1 MRARMR
7 FDAAN
12 SDAHRRR
19 CVALDS
25 DAFSTNHRVHLEHAP
40 HTLARDMRRGFLRED
55 AARRVKG
62 RSYAFSGDSPMER
75 FAHGVDAP
83 TKGIFC
89 AKVLSHLHVIEL
101 LMLSMTSRA
110 MRACVRA
117 RVGDEDWESLHKVKL
132 FVGRAIQMD
141 YSEKREIELAREDA
155 AREDDIDPLE
165 RWWLKASRGELER
178 WGLVFSAQT
187 MIDCVN
193 NPPRIYGELQP
204 RGDHDVRHRV
214 IYLRNVLRCPWD
226 DDALF
231 ELLVENQYLYTLN
244 WCFDHGC
251 APKSRQKQP
260 FCLAETFNTTA
271 EEFEQ
276 FVVTSMFPEID
287 AWHIDTSHGV
297 DVFVGTQNP
306 PQEPEKETFTEEDFN
321 VDDLTKI
328 VGQVDAQ
335 DMRYLDEL
343 GFFK

>member
-25 DAFSTNHRVHLEHAP
+25 DAFSTNHRAHLEHAP

-62 RSYAFSGDSPMER
+62 RSYAFSGDSPMDR

-110 MRACVRA
+110 MRAYVRA

-178 WGLVFSAQT
+178 WGLVFSAHT

-231 ELLVENQYLYTLN
+231 ELLV
-244 WCFDHGC
+244 
-251 APKSRQKQP
+251 
-260 FCLAETFNTTA
+260 
-271 EEFEQ
+271 
-276 FVVTSMFPEID
+276 
-287 AWHIDTSHGV
+287 
-297 DVFVGTQNP
+297 
-306 PQEPEKETFTEEDFN
+306 
-321 VDDLTKI
+321 
-328 VGQVDAQ
+328 
-335 DMRYLDEL
+335 
-343 GFFK
+343 